1 MYNKQLLKNEWMNE
15 WDCVA
20 KEYEHLYGSYKYTE
34 SQKRLSQFTQ
44 SCGHKK
50 TSYLPNSKIL
60 MLPLKIV

>member
-34 SQKRLSQFTQ
+34 SQKKTEPVYPVMWPQKYQLSPKF
-44 SCGHKK
+44 
-50 TSYLPNSKIL
+50 
-60 MLPLKIV
+60 